1 VNGMSRYPS
10 EPRWVRDHDVR
21 YGVDTDEGAD
31 HA

>member
-1 VNGMSRYPS
+1 MGRYPS

-21 YGVDTDEGAD
+21 FGVDTDEGAD